1 MKKDLSCTISLAIT
15 GIICLC
21 SLYLSFRG
29 VQTLD
34 SINNRMDR
42 ANVEYQFVVTDST
55 ITVWD
60 DNRWVGTVKLE
71 GQLDSLIISDNE

>member
-1 MKKDLSCTISLAIT
+1 MKKDILYP
-15 GIICLC
+15 ICLGVTAMITIC
-21 SLYLSFRG
+21 CLY
-29 VQTLD
+29 VCCKAVDALD

-71 GQLDSLIISDNE
+71 GQLDSLIISDNQ

>member
-1 MKKDLSCTISLAIT
+1 MKNNLSCIISLSIT
-15 GIICLC
+15 GLIALC

-29 VQTLD
+29 VETLD

-42 ANVEYQFVVTDST
+42 SNVEYQFVVTDSK

-60 DNRWVGTVKLE
+60 DNRWVGTVELQ
-71 GQLDSLIISDNE
+71 GQLDSLITFDNQ